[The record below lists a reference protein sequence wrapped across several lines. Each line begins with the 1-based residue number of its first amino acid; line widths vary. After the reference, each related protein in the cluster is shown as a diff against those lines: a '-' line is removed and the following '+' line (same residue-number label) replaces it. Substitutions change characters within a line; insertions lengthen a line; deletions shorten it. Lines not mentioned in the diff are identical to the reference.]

1 MASSVINILASA
13 AAATQLQE
21 QETRGCKKETI
32 ALTIDCALANEEEGG
47 GEKRS
52 MMDDMTHLASTHRRK
67 RARVLP
73 TEGSPT
79 AIDDRGILEME
90 ELLHDNEME
99 ELLHTEA
106 AATRCTEAAVAPELV
121 RCKKS
126 ALLLVASDGSGAVA
140 AVF

>member
-1 MASSVINILASA
+1 MDSLANTPPSSVFIKK
-13 AAATQLQE
+13 LQE

-52 MMDDMTHLASTHRRK
+52 MDDMTHFSSAHRRK

-73 TEGSPT
+73 TEDTPT

-99 ELLHTEA
+99 ELLRTEA
-106 AATRCTEAAVAPELV
+106 AATRCTEAAVAPELAQ
-121 RCKKS
+121 CKES
-126 ALLLVASDGSGAVA
+126 ALLLLASDGSGAA
-140 AVF
+140 AAASEA

>member
-52 MMDDMTHLASTHRRK
+52 MDDMTHFSSAHRRK

-140 AVF
+140 SVL